1 LVKRKRVKVK
11 KNKIMETIITTNI
24 NDASTQVNFDSE
36 YTLLIDD
43 LKSRNDML
51 EELHYNTRVNSG
63 RRVSDDNFD
72 EESELLSLRN
82 EFKTMLSKIKK
93 KELSE
98 KKARSCCC
106 GIL

>member
-1 LVKRKRVKVK
+1 
-11 KNKIMETIITTNI
+11 METITTNI

-43 LKSRNDML
+43 LKSRNHML
-51 EELHYNTRVNSG
+51 EELHYNTRFNSG
-63 RRVSDDNFD
+63 RRLSDENND

-93 KELSE
+93 NEQLSE
-98 KKARSCCC
+98 KKTRSCCC